1 MKKACYDTMI
11 VGPIS
16 LDIMIDCH
24 DNEEH
29 LVGGASV
36 QSGFAAS
43 NVGARTAI
51 FTKAGDEGDI

>member
-1 MKKACYDTMI
+1 MKKECYETMI

-24 DNEEH
+24 DVEEH
-29 LVGGASV
+29 LIGGASV

-43 NVGARTAI
+43 NTGARTAVWL
-51 FTKAGDEGDI
+51 